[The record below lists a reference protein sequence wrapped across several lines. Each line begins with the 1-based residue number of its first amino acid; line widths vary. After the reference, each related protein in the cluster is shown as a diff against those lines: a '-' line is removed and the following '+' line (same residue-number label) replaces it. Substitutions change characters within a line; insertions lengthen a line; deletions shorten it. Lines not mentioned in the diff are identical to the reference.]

1 MMDFISA
8 MFPMPSTTNMT
19 WLVLEWG
26 AYIISAFLILWMVI
40 DMLTTNSRYSEETLT
55 SSREGEIEDRVG

>member
-1 MMDFISA
+1 MMEFLSS
-8 MFPMPSTTNMT
+8 MFPVPSTTNTT

-40 DMLTTNSRYSEETLT
+40 DMITTNSRYSEETLT
-55 SSREGEIEDRVG
+55 SSREGEIEDKLG